1 MLQPDNNCT
10 NCALHKE
17 RNQVVYG
24 KGAISPE
31 VIIVGEAPG
40 RTEDEGGEPFT
51 GRSGTLLTQILEQ
64 NGLRRAT
71 NLYITNTCKCR
82 PPQNRT
88 PKSAEIAACLPY
100 LLSELDTLSPT
111 LIICV
116 GLTPAKALIDKK
128 INISQH
134 HGQIFT
140 LPSGLKAMVTYHPAA
155 ALRRPSLRP
164 LLEADIE
171 AAGRYINGLGE

>member
-1 MLQPDNNCT
+1 MLQPDQNCT
-10 NCALHKE
+10 RCALHSQRK
-17 RNQVVYG
+17 QIVFG
-24 KGAISPE
+24 KGAIPPE

-51 GRSGTLLTQILEQ
+51 GRSGILLTQLLLQ
-64 NGLRRAT
+64 NGLDRNT

-88 PKSAEIAACLPY
+88 PKAAEVAACLPY
-100 LLSELDTLSPT
+100 LLSELESLSPK

-116 GLTPAKALIDKK
+116 GLTPAKAIIDKK

-140 LPSGLKAMVTYHPAA
+140 LPSGLQAMVTYHPAA
-155 ALRRPSLRP
+155 ALRSPALRP
-164 LLEADIE
+164 LLSADLE
-171 AAGRYINGLGE
+171 AAGRYIKG